1 MGKFKENI
9 WYGCR
14 SSWLSQFETVRGTK
28 PQWAELKDI
37 FRVKYITVK
46 KNQDVVK
53 KIEKT
58 RSADVTP
65 DLQAERLERDR
76 RVIEEDKKVAR
87 KKADEEHKLKLVNIF
102 KFYIQKRRRYFW
114 LPKNYNENEPQLK
127 TLDLG
132 AFLKNVRTPERNN
145 RSFSGRVLVKIYPHD
160 ESKFFLR
167 DFRALRNNS
176 RNF

>member
-14 SSWLSQFETVRGTK
+14 SSRLSQFETVGGLEISLTNQSK
-28 PQWAELKDI
+28 IGNESKDI

-46 KNQDVVK
+46 KNQDIVK

-87 KKADEEHKLKLVNIF
+87 KKADEEHKLKLVNISKIAWPKAF
-102 KFYIQKRRRYFW
+102 SNAQKSSDENG
-114 LPKNYNENEPQLK
+114 PK
-127 TLDLG
+127 
-132 AFLKNVRTPERNN
+132 
-145 RSFSGRVLVKIYPHD
+145 
-160 ESKFFLR
+160 
-167 DFRALRNNS
+167 
-176 RNF
+176 

>member
-14 SSWLSQFETVRGTK
+14 SSWLSQFETVGWLKSQSGRSVDPWSQWTK
-28 PQWAELKDI
+28 SENI

-46 KNQDVVK
+46 KNQDIVK

-87 KKADEEHKLKLVNIF
+87 KKADEEHKLKLVNISE
-102 KFYIQKRRRYFW
+102 IS
-114 LPKNYNENEPQLK
+114 L
-127 TLDLG
+127 
-132 AFLKNVRTPERNN
+132 
-145 RSFSGRVLVKIYPHD
+145 
-160 ESKFFLR
+160 
-167 DFRALRNNS
+167 
-176 RNF
+176 

>member
-1 MGKFKENI
+1 MGSK
-9 WYGCR
+9 
-14 SSWLSQFETVRGTK
+14 T
-28 PQWAELKDI
+28 QWAELKYI

-46 KNQDVVK
+46 KNQDIVK

-102 KFYIQKRRRYFW
+102 KISLRRRFITKMN
-114 LPKNYNENEPQLK
+114 PN
-127 TLDLG
+127 
-132 AFLKNVRTPERNN
+132 
-145 RSFSGRVLVKIYPHD
+145 
-160 ESKFFLR
+160 
-167 DFRALRNNS
+167 
-176 RNF
+176 

>member
-1 MGKFKENI
+1 MKI
-9 WYGCR
+9 H
-14 SSWLSQFETVRGTK
+14 
-28 PQWAELKDI
+28 

-46 KNQDVVK
+46 KNQDIVK

-102 KFYIQKRRRYFW
+102 KISLRRRFITKMN
-114 LPKNYNENEPQLK
+114 PN
-127 TLDLG
+127 
-132 AFLKNVRTPERNN
+132 
-145 RSFSGRVLVKIYPHD
+145 
-160 ESKFFLR
+160 
-167 DFRALRNNS
+167 
-176 RNF
+176 